1 MLNCEE
7 CNKSFTSKASLSSH
21 KYRFHR
27 NMSSNKR
34 NTIALVNGP
43 SIPSRRSPRKR
54 LPSPIPNEIRKR
66 SNLNKILHSTSGE
79 SSDSDSTMD
88 SSDDEPQIE
97 KPKWVKLSEDG
108 KAHIRKNIPNS
119 IDSDSTMDSDSS
131 DDGAQAKKP
140 RWVKLPD
147 NDKSC
152 SCKRKHYPDSSDEE
166 PENKIQRRG
175 KFGKMLGAKRD
186 PKRLR
191 VPDSSDEEPLKKM
204 RRFTMKKKSKKS
216 ATGSNRLPA
225 EDEIKILNEHVER
238 LEARAKKCEEREDKK
253 DKKLRKKDRE
263 LENKDMKI
271 TDLEN
276 TLDKREEQ
284 VKLYADQLEETR
296 DDEMSALE
304 KVLTNSVSIDQI
316 HTIRHLFKGGQVN
329 LIVDD
334 DDVLVTIQR
343 IFSGMLEGVIP
354 ITAPQRLY
362 FTKEQ
367 RDFMKNLETMD
378 INDARNY
385 ILQNMPMFIKVFY
398 VFDMTLKLM
407 TKAHLNFA
415 GVVQAPDS

>member
-7 CNKSFTSKASLSSH
+7 CNKTFTSKASLSSH

-43 SIPSRRSPRKR
+43 SIPSRQSPRKR

-191 VPDSSDEEPLKKM
+191 VPDSSNEEPLKKM

-216 ATGSNRLPA
+216 AIGYNRLPA

-238 LEARAKKCEEREDKK
+238 LEARAIKCEEREDKK
-253 DKKLRKKDRE
+253 DKKLKKKDVE
-263 LENKDMKI
+263 I
-271 TDLEN
+271 TKLQN

-284 VKLYADQLEETR
+284 VKLYADQLNENKG
-296 DDEMSALE
+296 DKMSALE
-304 KVLTNSVSIDQI
+304 KVLTNSVSINQI
-316 HTIRHLFKGGQVN
+316 NVIRHLLKGGSIN
-329 LIVDD
+329 PILNNDD
-334 DDVLVTIQR
+334 KLVTIQR
-343 IFSGMLEGVIP
+343 IFSGMLEGIIL
-354 ITAPQRLY
+354 ITSPQQ
-362 FTKEQ
+362 FTKDLRNFVE
-367 RDFMKNLETMD
+367 NLVTMD
-378 INDARNY
+378 IYEAKYY
-385 ILQNMPMFIKVFY
+385 IQQDTDMFF
-398 VFDMTLKLM
+398 
-407 TKAHLNFA
+407 
-415 GVVQAPDS
+415 